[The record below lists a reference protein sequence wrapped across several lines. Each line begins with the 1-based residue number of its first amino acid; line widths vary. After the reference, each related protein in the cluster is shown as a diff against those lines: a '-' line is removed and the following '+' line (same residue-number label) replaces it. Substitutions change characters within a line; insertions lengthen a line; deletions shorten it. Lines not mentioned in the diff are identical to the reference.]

1 MQHADAMTLDQKRD
15 FYRDGYVI
23 LKNVVPQDMVD
34 AAHSRIESRK
44 EGENL
49 AKAQAM
55 TELVNATAVTPILN
69 ETMGRFDPPIAAQ
82 VGVIPVSN
90 PGKHFNS
97 LRYRDQD
104 MPYYGAQT
112 HWTATSSSGL
122 PAAGVHR
129 TVLAVRI
136 HDRVSSPL
144 LPSWPHCPI
153 HISRTGAAAT
163 DHIVS
168 HALDWA
174 VCPFALGGTVRATL
188 PVAAAAVSPGG
199 SQLRVPRLPDRL
211 ENIYARIGLDRFAR
225 GTTRLA
231 DRTIDAQVASE
242 TTV

>member
-34 AAHSRIESRK
+34 AAHARIESRK

-55 TELVNATAVTPILN
+55 TELVNATPVTPILN
-69 ETMGRFDPPIAAQ
+69 EAMGRFDPPIAAQ

-97 LRYRDQD
+97 LGYRDQD

-122 PAAGVHR
+122 PAAGGPP
-129 TVLAVRI
+129 
-136 HDRVSSPL
+136 DRPCSPY
-144 LPSWPHCPI
+144 PRPGF
-153 HISRTGAAAT
+153 ISTAS
-163 DHIVS
+163 IV
-168 HALDWA
+168 
-174 VCPFALGGTVRATL
+174 ATL
-188 PVAAAAVSPGG
+188 PDSHLSNRRGRDRPH
-199 SQLRVPRLPDRL
+199 RFPHPRLGRL
-211 ENIYARIGLDRFAR
+211 PVRPR
-225 GTTRLA
+225 GHSPRHPTRG
-231 DRTIDAQVASE
+231 RRSS
-242 TTV
+242 

>member
-69 ETMGRFDPPIAAQ
+69 EAMGRFDPPITAQ

-97 LRYRDQD
+97 LGYRDQD

-122 PAAGVHR
+122 PAAGV
-129 TVLAVRI
+129 A
-136 HDRVSSPL
+136 
-144 LPSWPHCPI
+144 
-153 HISRTGAAAT
+153 TGA
-163 DHIVS
+163 
-168 HALDWA
+168 
-174 VCPFALGGTVRATL
+174 GGASLSAGSSSAPQAGSASSRQAQTARR
-188 PVAAAAVSPGG
+188 VAAMVKVN
-199 SQLRVPRLPDRL
+199 LIMLVL
-211 ENIYARIGLDRFAR
+211 
-225 GTTRLA
+225 T
-231 DRTIDAQVASE
+231 
-242 TTV
+242 